1 MSAKTKSLTV
11 LAFFAHPDDE
21 TMFLG
26 GTLAYLSDQGAAVHF
41 LSATKG
47 EGGEMGDPPLCER
60 DELGQ
65 VREKELGCAV
75 KALKGD
81 SLDFLGFE
89 DPEVGPEGELFP
101 FSEVLGPV
109 VDKLRVF
116 LKKIQPEVILT
127 HGPGGEY
134 GHPAH
139 IQTHQAM
146 MEALRV
152 LEYSPGAVYSPA
164 WLSRE
169 TGKFTPP
176 PEILVDI
183 TPWMREKINA
193 VTCHRSQHGLFLRHG
208 AARAGHQ
215 VTIPEMVRSQEA
227 LCRILPESGLEGD
240 PLKELLG
247 PITRPLSD
255 QD

>member
-1 MSAKTKSLTV
+1 MKAKTKSLTV

-21 TMFLG
+21 TVFLG

-41 LSATKG
+41 ISATKG
-47 EGGEMGDPPLCER
+47 EGGEMGDPPVCER
-60 DELGQ
+60 AELGQ

-75 KALKGD
+75 KALRGD
-81 SLDFLGFE
+81 SLNFLDFE

-101 FSEVLGPV
+101 FSETLDPV
-109 VDKLRVF
+109 VDRLSRF
-116 LKKIQPEVILT
+116 LKRIQPDVILT
-127 HGPGGEY
+127 HGVDGEY

-139 IQTHQAM
+139 TQTHQAVI
-146 MEALRV
+146 EALGV
-152 LEYSPGAVYSPA
+152 LEYFPRAVYSPA

-169 TGKFTPP
+169 TGKFTPAP
-176 PEILVDI
+176 GIVVDI
-183 TPWMREKINA
+183 TPWIEEKINA

-208 AARAGHQ
+208 AARAGRQ

-227 LCRILPESGLEGD
+227 LCRILPESGLEED

-247 PITRPLSD
+247 PITRPVSD